1 LPSYNGF
8 LLLSCAPH
16 LQLLEAIVPGLVL
29 LIFLALLPMLLAF
42 MCRLSG
48 FKSISEIDFGVVSR
62 YFYFQR
68 ECDTH
73 DV

>member
-1 LPSYNGF
+1 V
-8 LLLSCAPH
+8 
-16 LQLLEAIVPGLVL
+16 QLLEAIVPGLVL

-68 ECDTH
+68 TCLNT
-73 DV
+73 